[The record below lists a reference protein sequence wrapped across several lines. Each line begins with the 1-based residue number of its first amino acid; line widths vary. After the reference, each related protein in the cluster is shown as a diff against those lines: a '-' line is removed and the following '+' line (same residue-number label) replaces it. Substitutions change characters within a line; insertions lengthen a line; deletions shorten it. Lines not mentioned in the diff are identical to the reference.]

1 MISNEMYTNN
11 PDDAE
16 MYTNN
21 PDDEEQHK
29 NNQKKLF
36 FDDDDNNDN
45 NDNNDIKNEIPYND
59 NPYLEKKSI
68 SESDNKI
75 SNLNI
80 EVEKQNNL
88 IQDINKEKKEI
99 ELIEKEEEKVEE
111 KEELNEIKIEP
122 IKEEIKENKKEENP
136 EKSKHKKKE
145 HKKVKNENQHNDL
158 LENSY
163 QVPLIDES
171 NNNKHID
178 ILENHSNSNRCPN
191 IKKLS
196 LAVLFGQIISLLC
209 VGNGFCVEEIQKDFS
224 TPLLINACY
233 YLLLFIFYIFY
244 IKFKIKKPK
253 WIYIILSLI
262 DTQANFINVYIFS
275 ITKFKYPFIINILS
289 TIWSVVFTIFIIK
302 TYKYLKNHIIGILL
316 SIIGVFASFLGTFK
330 SFEDFKNMF
339 SDFNNDIKGLLLCI
353 LVSILYGLNSVLIEK
368 FISSENDEIKS
379 YCTWLGIFGFAF
391 SLVESFIPIH
401 DGKFELQILSDGNKN
416 DINYAKI
423 IIFWILAAVFLAAM
437 TALSPFYIQ
446 KFSATMYNISLAF
459 TIIWSYVIE
468 SIFIVDKDKYEFYLL
483 NILYF
488 VGFVI
493 IIIGT
498 VIFSLKDR
506 IKKHDYSYS

>member
-1 MISNEMYTNN
+1 MMSNGMYTNN
-11 PDDAE
+11 PDEVE

-21 PDDEEQHK
+21 PDDEKQSPK
-29 NNQKKLF
+29 NEQKKLF
-36 FDDDDNNDN
+36 FDDDDNNE
-45 NDNNDIKNEIPYND
+45 NDNNENNNKKNEEPDND
-59 NPYLEKKSI
+59 NPYLEKNSI
-68 SESDNKI
+68 SESDNKM

-80 EVEKQNNL
+80 EIEQAKNI
-88 IQDINKEKKEI
+88 IQKANEEEKEI
-99 ELIEKEEEKVEE
+99 ELIEKEEQENERE
-111 KEELNEIKIEP
+111 DNEIKKEP
-122 IKEEIKENKKEENP
+122 IKEEIKENNK
-136 EKSKHKKKE
+136 KSKHKKKE
-145 HKKVKNENQHNDL
+145 HKKVINNYESNDL
-158 LENSY
+158 LLQNSY
-163 QVPLIDES
+163 QVPLID
-171 NNNKHID
+171 NNNNNNNMHIIED
-178 ILENHSNSNRCPN
+178 DTNTNKCPY
-191 IKKLS
+191 IKKIL
-196 LAVLFGQIISLLC
+196 LAILFGQIISLLS

-224 TPLLINACY
+224 TPLFVNSCY
-233 YLLLFIFYIFY
+233 YFLLFFIYCFI

-289 TIWSVVFTIFIIK
+289 TIWSVVFTLIIIR
-302 TYKYLKNHIIGILL
+302 TYKYLKNHIIGIAL
-316 SIIGVFASFLGTFK
+316 SIIGVFASFLGTFN

-339 SDFNNDIKGLLLCI
+339 SDFNDDIKGLLLCI
-353 LVSILYGLNSVLIEK
+353 LVSILYGFNTVLLEK

-379 YCTWLGIFGFAF
+379 YCTWLGIFGFIF

-401 DGKFELQILSDGNKN
+401 DGKFEFQFLLDGNKD

-423 IIFWILAAVFLAAM
+423 IIFWILAAVFLATM

-459 TIIWSYVIE
+459 TIVWSYVIE
-468 SIFIVDKDKYEFYLL
+468 SIFIVDKDKYEFYML

-498 VIFSLKDR
+498 IIFSLKDR